1 MRSLFFVLPLYY
13 SYSFC
18 ASSLVRAVGAV
29 VIVTQ
34 ICLLIYL
41 FCFTYDIAFVPFSD
55 WLWIVCVCICFFFV
69 CSFSYYILFCRHR
82 NRRLPYTILHNKFSE
97 ENRRKEKG
105 IERSTISWMIIMI
118 QSLIRQFSH
127 FDSCYISFYRFATKF
142 IIASLCISFS
152 FHFISLVMFGLLLI
166 IFKHASDTNPQQQK
180 PLTIQNKFTL
190 WKISLERDEK
200 QDSEFNA
207 FAHCQRKIWSRYHF
221 TVWKIMKKTNYFFRS
236 SQSVLSR
243 WRDYFRHNARFSL
256 RNPFHM
262 NENWERRTTKRH
274 SSFFSWMWNLIV

>member
-190 WKISLERDEK
+190 WKISLSRETKNKTRNSTRSHIAKGKSEVGIILQYEKLWKKQTIFSVHRKACSRDGEIIFVIMRVFP
-200 QDSEFNA
+200 SEIHSTWMRTENDA
-207 FAHCQRKIWSRYHF
+207 PQNGTH
-221 TVWKIMKKTNYFFRS
+221 
-236 SQSVLSR
+236 LS
-243 WRDYFRHNARFSL
+243 F
-256 RNPFHM
+256 P
-262 NENWERRTTKRH
+262 ECE
-274 SSFFSWMWNLIV
+274 I

>member
-1 MRSLFFVLPLYY
+1 MILLSFLFRIDCE
-13 SYSFC
+13 S
-18 ASSLVRAVGAV
+18 
-29 VIVTQ
+29 
-34 ICLLIYL
+34 
-41 FCFTYDIAFVPFSD
+41 
-55 WLWIVCVCICFFFV
+55 CVCAYVFFFV

-190 WKISLERDEK
+190 WKISLER
-200 QDSEFNA
+200 
-207 FAHCQRKIWSRYHF
+207 
-221 TVWKIMKKTNYFFRS
+221 
-236 SQSVLSR
+236 
-243 WRDYFRHNARFSL
+243 
-256 RNPFHM
+256 
-262 NENWERRTTKRH
+262 ERRKTRLGIQRVRTLPKENLKSVSFYSMKNYEKNKLFFPFIAKRALEMLRLF
-274 SSFFSWMWNLIV
+274 SS

>member
-1 MRSLFFVLPLYY
+1 MRIVIGTGCRCRCYCNSNLF
-13 SYSFC
+13 
-18 ASSLVRAVGAV
+18 
-29 VIVTQ
+29 T
-34 ICLLIYL
+34 YL
-41 FCFTYDIAFVPFSD
+41 FILLYIWYCFRSFFGLIVNR
-55 WLWIVCVCICFFFV
+55 VCVHMFFFV

-190 WKISLERDEK
+190 WKISLSRETKNKTRNSTRSHIAKGKSEVGIILQYEKLWKKQTIFSVHRKACSRDGEIIFVIMRVFP
-200 QDSEFNA
+200 SEIHSTWMRTENDA
-207 FAHCQRKIWSRYHF
+207 PQNGTH
-221 TVWKIMKKTNYFFRS
+221 
-236 SQSVLSR
+236 LS
-243 WRDYFRHNARFSL
+243 F
-256 RNPFHM
+256 P
-262 NENWERRTTKRH
+262 ECE
-274 SSFFSWMWNLIV
+274 I

>member
-1 MRSLFFVLPLYY
+1 MQVELLFLFFYIRYAVNIWHLCVYVSGFFSLISFEMRSLFFVLPLYY

-55 WLWIVCVCICFFFV
+55 WLWIVCVCVHMFFFV

-190 WKISLERDEK
+190 WKISLERETKNKTRNSTRSHIAEGKSEVGIILQYEK
-200 QDSEFNA
+200 L
-207 FAHCQRKIWSRYHF
+207 
-221 TVWKIMKKTNYFFRS
+221 WK
-236 SQSVLSR
+236 
-243 WRDYFRHNARFSL
+243 
-256 RNPFHM
+256 
-262 NENWERRTTKRH
+262 
-274 SSFFSWMWNLIV
+274 